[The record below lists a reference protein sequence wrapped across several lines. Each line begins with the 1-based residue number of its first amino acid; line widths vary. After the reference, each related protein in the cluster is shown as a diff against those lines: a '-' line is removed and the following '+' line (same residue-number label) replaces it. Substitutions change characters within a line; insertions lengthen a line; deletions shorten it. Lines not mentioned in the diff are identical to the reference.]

1 MIRKILEELRDSE
14 ISVKTDRSS
23 KAREER
29 IDQALLLIEAEFN
42 GRRIGGLMQKVDNR
56 EGLPIITDD
65 SHIVSAYIVVGCLV
79 LVVLLLA
86 GVWLWGL
93 R

>member
-1 MIRKILEELRDSE
+1 
-14 ISVKTDRSS
+14 
-23 KAREER
+23 
-29 IDQALLLIEAEFN
+29 
-42 GRRIGGLMQKVDNR
+42 MQKVDNR
-56 EGLPIITDD
+56 DGLPIVTDD
-65 SHIVSAYIVVGCLV
+65 SHIASAYIVIGCLV